1 MYPRD
6 ETLIHLLTGAAAVQL
21 GIAVLNLF
29 LIRLLGWKKDL
40 ESMPLLLREV
50 FRVHAWFISITLALF
65 GIWTWRFVEVMA
77 YGGDPVA
84 SWIAGGIGI
93 FWAIRTVLQVTY
105 YSRSHWRGRT
115 GRTIVHFALLMIY
128 GALALVYGMA
138 AYQSGGGMP

>member
-1 MYPRD
+1 MKFIPILY
-6 ETLIHLLTGAAAVQL
+6 AAALIQL

-29 LIRLLGWKKDL
+29 LVRLLGWQRDL
-40 ESMPLLLREV
+40 ESMPLLVREV

-65 GIWTWRFVEVMA
+65 GIWTWRFVEELA
-77 YGGDPVA
+77 NGDNLVA
-84 SWIAGGIGI
+84 RWLAAGIGL

-105 YSRSHWRGRT
+105 YSRSHWRGQT
-115 GRTIVHFALLMIY
+115 GRTIIHFALLMIY